1 MTGVSAV
8 EGTVEY
14 IDFKPGVKPLTC
26 LGLRENV
33 VDTGVNMH
41 GIIAHHIVNVG
52 VATELSVSMW
62 RWLYALVMFVV
73 LQCHKELDKQT
84 TS

>member
-1 MTGVSAV
+1 V

-52 VATELSVSMW
+52 VATELSVCM
-62 RWLYALVMFVV
+62 
-73 LQCHKELDKQT
+73 
-84 TS
+84 